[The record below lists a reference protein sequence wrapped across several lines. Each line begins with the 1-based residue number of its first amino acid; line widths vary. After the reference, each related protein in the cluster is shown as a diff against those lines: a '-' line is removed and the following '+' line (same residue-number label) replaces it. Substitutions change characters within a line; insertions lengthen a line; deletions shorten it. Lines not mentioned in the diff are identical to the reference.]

1 MTSGFFPGGYGSPFD
16 DFFARYMAGGGGP
29 RQPRQ
34 RIDITQFLSE
44 RARELV
50 NTAARRAAE
59 TGSADLDTDHL
70 LWAMTEEQA
79 TQHLLG
85 RAGVNPGQL
94 RQQLDGM
101 PSRGE
106 PRSDPPPSPRLP
118 NGPCSTRTR
127 SPGRSGP
134 PTSAPSTCCSR
145 SR

>member
-16 DFFARYMAGGGGP
+16 DFFGRYTGGAGGP

-59 TGSADLDTDHL
+59 TGSPDLDTDHL
-70 LWAMTEEQA
+70 LWAMTEEDA
-79 TQHLLG
+79 TRSLIG
-85 RAGVNPGQL
+85 RTGVDPAQL
-94 RQQLDGM
+94 HRQLDEL

-106 PRSDPPPSPRLP
+106 ARSDPPALTPAAKRALLD
-118 NGPCSTRTR
+118 
-127 SPGRSGP
+127 
-134 PTSAPSTCCSR
+134 AH
-145 SR
+145 